1 MKYFVTCSSGE
12 LLTRRDDAVCKN
24 LMSKYNNNIIVGS
37 CEAFEDTIASYLE
50 QSNRKNMYTRRFSSL
65 SFFRAESKR
74 NCKDVTFFI
83 GYDDSSEYVLKI
95 TLIPVTDEILMF

>member
-1 MKYFVTCSSGE
+1 MKYFVTCCSGE

-24 LMSKYNNNIIVGS
+24 IMSKYNNNIIVGS

-95 TLIPVTDEILMF
+95 TLIPVTDEILIF

>member
-1 MKYFVTCSSGE
+1 
-12 LLTRRDDAVCKN
+12 
-24 LMSKYNNNIIVGS
+24 
-37 CEAFEDTIASYLE
+37 
-50 QSNRKNMYTRRFSSL
+50 MYTRRFSSL